1 MDKRKE
7 YRHLQVASVV
17 MAVLVAASNIALL
30 AGLALEVF
38 DHQGGRGRR
47 NSNAF
52 PASDMVWPII
62 VSILI
67 VALAVLVALPV
78 RFYARWPVR
87 SLGTMCAGFLIA
99 AGLALAAACTYAML
113 MSYWLG
119 IGGGSQLEYWPVLV
133 VVVPVLSMFGAA
145 IILIT
150 KSRAGEK
157 EAR

>member
-1 MDKRKE
+1 MDKRRG
-7 YRHLQVASVV
+7 YRHLQIASVV
-17 MAVLVAASNIALL
+17 MAVLVATSNIALL

-38 DHQGGRGRR
+38 DLQGGRGRR
-47 NSNAF
+47 SSNAF

-87 SLGTMCAGFLIA
+87 TLGIMCAGFLIA
-99 AGLALAAACTYAML
+99 GGLALAAASTYAML

-119 IGGGSQLEYWPVLV
+119 IGGGSQLEYWLVLV

>member
-1 MDKRKE
+1 MDKGKQSRS
-7 YRHLQVASVV
+7 LQPISVV

-47 NSNAF
+47 SGSAF

-78 RFYARWPVR
+78 RFYVRWPVR
-87 SLGTMCAGFLIA
+87 TLGTVCAGFLIA
-99 AGLALAAACTYAML
+99 GGLALALVSTFAML
-113 MSYWLG
+113 MSYRLG
-119 IGGGSQLEYWPVLV
+119 IGGDGQLQYWVVLV

-145 IILIT
+145 IVLVL
-150 KSRAGEK
+150 KARAGGK
-157 EAR
+157 QAR

>member
-1 MDKRKE
+1 MDKRRG
-7 YRHLQVASVV
+7 YRHLQIASVV

-47 NSNAF
+47 SSNAF

-87 SLGTMCAGFLIA
+87 TLGIMCAGFLIA
-99 AGLALAAACTYAML
+99 GGLALALVSTFAML

-119 IGGGSQLEYWPVLV
+119 IGGDSQLQYWVVLV

-145 IILIT
+145 IVLVL
-150 KSRAGEK
+150 KARAGGK
-157 EAR
+157 QAR

>member
-1 MDKRKE
+1 MDKRKG
-7 YRHLQVASVV
+7 YRHLQVASVF

-47 NSNAF
+47 SGSAF

-78 RFYARWPVR
+78 RFYVRWPVR
-87 SLGTMCAGFLIA
+87 TLGTVCAGFLIA
-99 AGLALAAACTYAML
+99 GGLALALVSTFAML

-119 IGGGSQLEYWPVLV
+119 IGGDSQLQYWVVLV

-145 IILIT
+145 IVLVL
-150 KSRAGEK
+150 KARAGGK
-157 EAR
+157 QAR